1 MLDGNPVNGFCIV
14 SVYYC
19 SPSGVTADQTAPSG
33 FVNAVS
39 NPGGCDYN
47 ACMGTSC
54 QENFCMDAQGDC
66 SNCP

>member
-54 QENFCMDAQGDC
+54 GPGRGARQTAGTA
-66 SNCP
+66 S